1 MDAYLTTLAWVL
13 GTVAF
18 IVLSSVGLA
27 RAARA
32 TARARGA
39 SRRMQERTYAGYLFA
54 APWIVGFAL
63 FVVIPMGASLYWSF
77 TKFDPPNA
85 PIWVGLDNYARIL
98 TNDRDF
104 RVSLL
109 NSVYMVVFGL
119 PAQVIVALALA
130 VLLNQR
136 LPGERIFRAAYYMPV
151 VLALNAAV
159 LLCWRLMLN
168 ANNGLVNT
176 VIRAIEAAVPP
187 LNWVNRAVILVV
199 EWFGAIFIGIQ
210 QGGDFTQL
218 SQVLRTGFPADQR
231 VPLWLQS
238 PLWTKPSFILLLV
251 WSCGTMMLIFIAAL
265 RNVPE
270 ELHEAADVDGA
281 GPVQRFFRITLPL
294 ISPATFYN
302 LVVGII
308 AMLQMY
314 ELPYVL
320 TRDQPQVQQSGYF
333 VVYYLWQATFRF
345 NAMGYGAAISW
356 ILLILILLVTV
367 VQFQL
372 QRRWVTYDVR

>member
-1 MDAYLTTLAWVL
+1 MDAYVTTLAWVA

-18 IVLSSVGLA
+18 ILLSSLGTAQLA
-27 RAARA
+27 RSMARVS
-32 TARARGA
+32 GA
-39 SRRMQERTYAGYLFA
+39 SPRLQQRTYAGYLFA
-54 APWIVGFAL
+54 APWIIGFAL

-77 TKFDPPNA
+77 TRFDPPNS
-85 PIWVGLDNYARIL
+85 PLWVGLDNYVRLL
-98 TNDRDF
+98 TNDKDF

-109 NSVYMVVFGL
+109 NSVYMVVIGL
-119 PAQVIVALALA
+119 PLQLVVALCLA

-136 LPGERIFRAAYYMPV
+136 LPGERVFRAAYYMPV

-168 ANNGLVNT
+168 ANNGLFNT
-176 VIRAIEAAVPP
+176 LIRTIDAAIPP
-187 LNWVNRAVILVV
+187 LNWVNRAVIYVV
-199 EWFGAIFIGIQ
+199 EWFGAAFIGVQ
-210 QGGDFTQL
+210 QGGDFSL
-218 SQVLRTGFPADQR
+218 LNQVLRTGFPAETR

-265 RNVPE
+265 RNVPP

-281 GPVQRFFRITLPL
+281 GPLQRFFRITLPL

-302 LVVGII
+302 VVVGII

-320 TRDQPQVQQSGYF
+320 TRDQPTVQQSGYF
-333 VVYYLWQATFRF
+333 VVYYLWQSTFKF

-356 ILLILILLVTV
+356 MLLLLILVVTL